1 VCANY
6 PHQLHRLNLPTFW
19 ISSFMFEGLCSCVQQ
34 LLVMI
39 GVVVPFTL
47 FFVCLVL
54 FVVDYV

>member
-1 VCANY
+1 MCKLSTSIAS
-6 PHQLHRLNLPTFW
+6 LNLPTFW
-19 ISSFMFEGLCSCVQQ
+19 ISSFVFEGLCSCVQQ

-39 GVVVPFTL
+39 GVVHFTI

>member
-1 VCANY
+1 VCKLSTSIAS
-6 PHQLHRLNLPTFW
+6 LNLPTFW
-19 ISSFMFEGLCSCVQQ
+19 ISSFVFEGLCSCVQQ

-39 GVVVPFTL
+39 GVVHFTI